1 MTTRVRFAPSP
12 TGLFHVGSARSALFN
27 WLYARQSN
35 GVFLLRIEDTDAD
48 RNREEWVDVI
58 INSLE
63 WLGLD
68 IDEGPFR
75 QSANASAHTAAV
87 EALFAHGV
95 LYSCSCTG
103 DEVQA
108 RKGDN
113 KTPGYDGYCRDR
125 SAPRTETT
133 ALRFKVPAGTTV
145 VHDVIR
151 GRIEFQNAVLDD
163 FVVAK
168 SSGAVLYNMA
178 NVVDDRADRITHV
191 IRGEDHISN
200 TPKQQLIWQALSDV
214 TGETL
219 PLPVYAHLPLLVDG
233 SRKKLSK
240 RKDPVSVE
248 AFREQGFLA
257 DAFVNFLSLLGW
269 SPKGEEKTSRSE
281 LISQFE
287 LEDVNQSPAFFDVAK
302 LTNLN
307 GAYIRELS
315 PSDFITATLPWVSP
329 RESTWSPANYET
341 PWPSENFNRARF
353 EAIAPVVQER
363 VALLAEVPAMVEFLF
378 TDDAPIDEAAWAKIV
393 TGDADAAA
401 ILDAALAAYAA
412 APFES
417 DALHALTLAFTE
429 ALGMKLRKVQAPI
442 RVAITGKS
450 VGPPLFESL
459 AVLGRD
465 EVIRRLGIARSVAGS
480 TAL

>member
-27 WLYARQSN
+27 WLFARQQG

-58 INSLE
+58 INSMQ
-63 WLGLD
+63 WLGMD

-75 QSANASAHTAAV
+75 QSENAEHHKAAV
-87 EALFAHGV
+87 EALYAAGV
-95 LYSCSCTG
+95 LYPCACTG

-113 KTPGYDGYCRDR
+113 KTPGYDGHCRDLNVAR
-125 SAPRTETT
+125 SATT
-133 ALRFKVPAGTTV
+133 ALRFKVPEGMTT

-151 GRIEFQNAVLDD
+151 GTIEFQNAVIDD

-200 TPKQQLIWQALSDV
+200 TPKQQLIWGALSKA
-214 TGETL
+214 TGPDL
-219 PLPVYAHLPLLVDG
+219 PLPVYAHLPLLVDA
-233 SRKKLSK
+233 SRKKLSP

-248 AFREQGFLA
+248 LFRDQGFLA

-269 SPKGEEKTSRSE
+269 SPKGEEKVSRAE
-281 LISQFE
+281 LISQFTLAE
-287 LEDVNQSPAFFDVAK
+287 VNQSPAFFDVVK

-307 GAYIRELS
+307 GAYVRELS
-315 PSDFITATLPWVSP
+315 LDDFIVATLPWVDPKNAS
-329 RESTWSPANYET
+329 WSPADFET
-341 PWPSENFNRARF
+341 PWPDDRF
-353 EAIAPVVQER
+353 DAERYRAIAPVVQER
-363 VALLAEVPAMVEFLF
+363 VALLSEVPAMVDFLF
-378 TDDAPIDEAAWAKIV
+378 LENPPLDEAAWAKAV
-393 TGDADAAA
+393 TGDADAGA
-401 ILDAALAAYAA
+401 ILDAAIACYGEAT
-412 APFES
+412 F
-417 DALHALTLAFTE
+417 DAEVLHEKTLSFTE
-429 ALGMKLRKVQAPI
+429 QLGMKLRKVQAPI
-442 RVAITGKS
+442 RVALTGKS

-459 AVLGRD
+459 VVVGREEVL
-465 EVIRRLGIARSVAGS
+465 RRLQAAREVAGS
-480 TAL
+480 TAP

>member
-27 WLYARQSN
+27 WLFARQQG

-58 INSLE
+58 INSMQ
-63 WLGLD
+63 WLGMD

-75 QSANASAHTAAV
+75 QSENAEHHKAAV
-87 EALFAHGV
+87 EALYAAGV
-95 LYSCSCTG
+95 LYPCACTG

-113 KTPGYDGYCRDR
+113 KTPGYDGHCRDLNVAR
-125 SAPRTETT
+125 SATT
-133 ALRFKVPAGTTV
+133 ALRFKVPEGMTT

-151 GRIEFQNAVLDD
+151 GTIEFQNAVIDD

-200 TPKQQLIWQALSDV
+200 TPKQQLIWGALSKA
-214 TGETL
+214 TGPDL
-219 PLPVYAHLPLLVDG
+219 PLPVYAHLPLLVDA

-248 AFREQGFLA
+248 LFRDQGFLA

-269 SPKGEEKTSRSE
+269 SPKGEEKVSRAE
-281 LISQFE
+281 LISQFTLAE
-287 LEDVNQSPAFFDVAK
+287 VNQSPAFFDVVK
-302 LTNLN
+302 LT
-307 GAYIRELS
+307 
-315 PSDFITATLPWVSP
+315 
-329 RESTWSPANYET
+329 
-341 PWPSENFNRARF
+341 
-353 EAIAPVVQER
+353 
-363 VALLAEVPAMVEFLF
+363 
-378 TDDAPIDEAAWAKIV
+378 
-393 TGDADAAA
+393 
-401 ILDAALAAYAA
+401 
-412 APFES
+412 
-417 DALHALTLAFTE
+417 
-429 ALGMKLRKVQAPI
+429 
-442 RVAITGKS
+442 
-450 VGPPLFESL
+450 
-459 AVLGRD
+459 
-465 EVIRRLGIARSVAGS
+465 
-480 TAL
+480 

>member
-1 MTTRVRFAPSP
+1 LTTRVRFAPSP

-27 WLYARQSN
+27 WLFARQQG

-58 INSLE
+58 INSMQ
-63 WLGLD
+63 WLGMD

-75 QSANASAHTAAV
+75 QSANAAQHSAAV
-87 EALFAHGV
+87 EALYAAGV
-95 LYSCSCTG
+95 LYPCACTG
-103 DEVQA
+103 EEVQA

-113 KTPGYDGYCRDR
+113 KTPGYDGHCRELNVAR
-125 SAPRTETT
+125 SATT
-133 ALRFKVPAGTTV
+133 ALRFKVPEGMTIV
-145 VHDVIR
+145 NDVIR
-151 GRIEFQNAVLDD
+151 GTIEFQNAVIDD

-200 TPKQQLIWQALSDV
+200 TPKQQLIWEALSRT
-214 TGETL
+214 TGPEL
-219 PLPVYAHLPLLVDG
+219 PLPVYAHLPLLVDA

-248 AFREQGFLA
+248 LFRDQGFLA

-269 SPKGEEKTSRSE
+269 SPRGDEKVSRSE
-281 LISQFE
+281 LIAQFA

-307 GAYIRELS
+307 GAYVRELS
-315 PSDFITATLPWVSP
+315 LEDFIAATLPWVDP
-329 RESTWSPANYET
+329 RNAPWSPEGFET
-341 PWPSENFNRARF
+341 PWPAERFNLERYR
-353 EAIAPVVQER
+353 AIAPVVQER
-363 VALLAEVPAMVEFLF
+363 VALLSEVPAMVDFLF
-378 TDDAPIDEAAWAKIV
+378 LENPPVDEAAWAKAV
-393 TGDADAAA
+393 TGDSEAGA
-401 ILDAALAAYAA
+401 ILDAAIAAYGEAT
-412 APFES
+412 FE
-417 DALHALTLAFTE
+417 AQVLHEVTLAFTE
-429 ALGMKLRKVQAPI
+429 ELGLKLRKVQAPI
-442 RVAITGKS
+442 RVALTGKS

-459 AVLGRD
+459 VVVGRD
-465 EVIRRLGIARSVAGS
+465 EVLRRLHAARQVAGS
-480 TAL
+480 TAT